1 MWNANTGWERVLP
14 KLRKNLSNKK
24 EVAVRSEE
32 AIKTQT
38 TTQTQAAPMKSRL
51 AAGLLDIFLGIF
63 GIHNFYLRYTKKAI
77 IQVLLG
83 TVGFIVL
90 IGPVISGIW
99 GFVEGILILTG
110 KIKVDGHGNPLK
122 D

>member
-1 MWNANTGWERVLP
+1 MP
-14 KLRKNLSNKK
+14 KLRKNLSKKK

-51 AAGLLDIFLGIF
+51 AAGLLDIFLRIF

-77 IQVLLG
+77 IQVLG

-110 KIKVDGHGNPLK
+110 KLK
-122 D
+122 LMGMEIL